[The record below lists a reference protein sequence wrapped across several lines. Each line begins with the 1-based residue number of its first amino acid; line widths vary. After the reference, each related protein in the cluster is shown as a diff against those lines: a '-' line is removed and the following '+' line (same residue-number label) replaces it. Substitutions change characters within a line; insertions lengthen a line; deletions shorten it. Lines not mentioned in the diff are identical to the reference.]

1 MKWGDS
7 VKLTNEKQEKFCLH
21 YAKTGNA
28 TEAYKVA
35 GYKSKTEGS
44 AIACA
49 SRLLK
54 KANVQER
61 IREIRSEVEKP
72 AIMEIAEMQERLS
85 AIGRMEVKEEV
96 ATAKGVVVTKRV
108 GAADAIKAITQLAK
122 MQGVAENV
130 NLNVSIPI
138 ISGES
143 DLED

>member
-1 MKWGDS
+1 MN
-7 VKLTNEKQEKFCLH
+7 LTNKKQEAFCLH

-28 TEAYKVA
+28 VEAYRLA
-35 GYKSKTEGS
+35 GYRSNTEGS

-54 KANVQER
+54 RANVQER
-61 IREIRSEVEKP
+61 IRELRSEVEKP
-72 AIMEIAEMQERLS
+72 AIMEISEMQERLS
-85 AIGRMEVKEEV
+85 AIGRMETIEEV
-96 ATAKGVVVTKRV
+96 ATAKGVVVKKKV

-130 NLNVSIPI
+130 NVNVVIPV
-138 ISGES
+138 ISGEG